1 MQTKPLI
8 IWEKWQ
14 DPILNNL
21 TDMSDDVSND
31 NTDSEYN
38 ENYNTEEDDQIF
50 DHPKSSYKYPIIITP
65 MGILPYNEKTS
76 CDKIFNFWV
85 GHTNFSITKEI
96 SDILE
101 ESIGVETLDIFT
113 RYRFRI
119 AIGKAFKDSKIMTNI
134 NNKIYEHINE
144 S

>member
-1 MQTKPLI
+1 MQSKPLI

-21 TDMSDDVSND
+21 TDISDQMMN
-31 NTDSEYN
+31 NHTDEY
-38 ENYNTEEDDQIF
+38 EEDYNTEEDGDTFDQ
-50 DHPKSSYKYPIIITP
+50 PKVAYKYPIIITP

-96 SDILE
+96 CDILE

-119 AIGKAFKDSKIMTNI
+119 GIGKAFKDSKIMTNI

-144 S
+144 C

>member
-1 MQTKPLI
+1 MQTQPLI

-21 TDMSDDVSND
+21 TDISNHMSDDHTN
-31 NTDSEYN
+31 EY
-38 ENYNTEEDDQIF
+38 EEDYNTEEDSSFDQ
-50 DHPKSSYKYPIIITP
+50 PKSSYKYPIIITP

-96 SDILE
+96 SNILE